1 MELSYCGLCCD
12 ECPAGKATRS
22 GDRDA
27 LLKVARSWSK
37 SFGARYTVEDVTC
50 DGCKS
55 TGGRL
60 SRYCREC
67 KVRPC
72 AQGRGLGTCA
82 ECGDYPCDD
91 LAAFLRMAPEAKRN
105 LESARRKANA
115 KKPKRA
121 KRAKRVG

>member
-1 MELSYCGLCCD
+1 MELAYCGLSCD
-12 ECPAGKATRS
+12 ECHAGKATRA

-27 LLKVARSWSK
+27 LLKVARNWSK
-37 SFGARYTVEDVTC
+37 SFGAKYTIDDVTC

-55 TGGRL
+55 PGDRL
-60 SRYCREC
+60 SRYCHEC

-105 LESARRKANA
+105 LEAA
-115 KKPKRA
+115 KRRA
-121 KRAKRVG
+121 KRQR